1 MFRKQISL
9 LLIMLFGAIQFSN
22 AEIVNIGIL
31 YNKKVSSFVF
41 SPQIG
46 NYTIYT
52 EKGVLTT
59 IDNTEVLE
67 ISYRSG
73 SIFIKSLDKDY
84 GTFSKVHFIGNNWEN
99 TFKIKTTRPSGT
111 IKNYDDNL
119 IVKLQDYDDYF
130 QLINNIDIDNYV
142 AGVVESEVGK
152 SPPPEYF
159 KLQAII
165 CRTYALKNI
174 KRHEAEGFSL
184 CDRVHCQAYNRK
196 PRSSLIK
203 KAAVETNSVVIVDSD
218 INLITA
224 TFYSNCGGQ
233 TANSEEVWKQ
243 KLYYLRSIKDTFC
256 LHENNAVWKKKIPKS
271 KWENYLINKGL
282 PKGSL
287 KHECGVEYFQN
298 CREQFYENQNVQIP
312 LTTIR
317 KDFHLKSAQFDVIP
331 NGNYVL
337 LKGKGYGHGV
347 GLCQEGAMKMAKI
360 GYSYIEILHFY
371 YDDVHMINLE
381 SLAFFKA
388 DY

>member
-1 MFRKQISL
+1 MFKEKIIL
-9 LLIMLFGAIQFSN
+9 LFLILLGSTQFTT
-22 AEIVNIGIL
+22 AEIINIGIL
-31 YNKKVSSFVF
+31 YNKKVSSFIF

-46 NYTIYT
+46 NYTVYT
-52 EKGVLTT
+52 EKGVLVTV
-59 IDNTEVLE
+59 DNTEILE
-67 ISYRSG
+67 LSYRNKK
-73 SIFIKSLDKDY
+73 IYIKSLEKDY
-84 GTFSKVHFIGNNWEN
+84 GAFSKVHFIGNSWEN
-99 TFKIKTTRPSGT
+99 TFKIKTSKPSGT
-111 IKNYDDNL
+111 IKNYEDNL
-119 IVKLQDYDDYF
+119 IVKRHNYYDYF

-152 SPPPEYF
+152 RPPPEYF

-174 KRHEAEGFSL
+174 KRHEHEGFSL

-196 PRSSLIK
+196 ARSSLIK
-203 KAAVETNSVVIVDSD
+203 TATTETTGIVIVDSD

-243 KLYYLRSIKDTFC
+243 QLYYLRSIKDTFC
-256 LHENNAVWKKKIPKS
+256 LHENNAVWSKKIPKN
-271 KWENYLINKGL
+271 KWEDYLISKGL

-287 KHECGVEYFQN
+287 SRECGVEYFQN

-312 LTTIR
+312 FTTIR
-317 KDFHLKSAQFDVIP
+317 KDFRLKSAQFDVVP

-337 LKGKGYGHGV
+337 LKGKGFGHGV
-347 GLCQEGAMKMAKI
+347 GLCQEGAMKMARA
-360 GYSYIEILHFY
+360 GHSYIDILHFY
-371 YDDVHMINLE
+371 YADVHMINLE
-381 SLAFFKA
+381 SLTFFKA